1 MENRNNTGLLV
12 GLVITTLL
20 AVVFGYLYFQERHIT
35 TKQEQDL
42 EVRVSELASA
52 EIKLDSIGRQLDEKI
67 AEVEGLGGDVA
78 ELKKMKAE
86 LEADRA
92 SLRRGNNT
100 LSSKVKKYENFLAE
114 KDKEIAMLRLE
125 NQTLLSQKDSLITSK
140 VELEETIER
149 TKTAYADTIQDI
161 ASVNKELEGKVN
173 QAAALRARNVK
184 VYAVSSK
191 GKVREGE
198 KVKSKR
204 LDKIRVDFI
213 LEKNPLTLQEPKTIY
228 MRVLDPSGS
237 TVSETS
243 TGSGVF
249 DYNQQELAYTF
260 SKDVAYG
267 NNNQDVSILYDRTS
281 DFKSGNY
288 KVELYAEGYYIGE
301 GNFSVK

>member
-42 EVRVSELASA
+42 EIRVSELASA
-52 EIKLDSIGRQLDEKI
+52 EIKLDSIAKQLDEKI

-78 ELKKMKAE
+78 ELKKIKAE

-100 LSSKVKKYENFLAE
+100 LTGKVKKYENFLAE
-114 KDKEIAMLRLE
+114 KDKEIALLRLE
-125 NQTLLSQKDSLITSK
+125 NQTLISQKDSLIATK
-140 VELEETIER
+140 TELEQTFESTR
-149 TKTAYADTIQDI
+149 TAYVDTIQGI
-161 ASVNKELEGKVN
+161 TNVNKELEGKVN

-204 LDKIRVDFI
+204 MDKIRVDFI
-213 LEKNPLTLQEPKTIY
+213 LEKNPLTIQEPKTIY

-249 DYNQQELAYTF
+249 DYNNQELAYTF

-267 NNNQDVSILYDRTS
+267 NNNQDVSILYDRTT

-288 KVELYAEGYYIGE
+288 KVELYSEGYYIGE
-301 GNFSVK
+301 GSFSVK